1 MKFKS
6 DTIIKVEFYDLD
18 PMNVV
23 WHGNYVKYLEVARCD
38 MLSRLGYT
46 YIDMKND
53 GYAYP
58 VATMEMKYIKPCTFG
73 QELKIVSIV
82 EEIEP
87 ALVIKYVIFDNKT
100 GEKKSFINPVW
111 VVRKLPPKNL
121 KKLVLINGINEY
133 QKAPPNKILNVN
145 AKMNVINENEIAA
158 VYDLNMVEIDNA
170 KTV

>member
-23 WHGNYVKYLEVARCD
+23 WHGNYVKYLEIARCD

-73 QELKIVSIV
+73 QELKVVSIV

-87 ALVIKYVIFDNKT
+87 ALVIKYVIFDNIT
-100 GEKKSFINPVW
+100 GEKMFKAKTMQIAVDINT
-111 VVRKLPPKNL
+111 RKTVYEAPENL
-121 KKLVLINGINEY
+121 K
-133 QKAPPNKILNVN
+133 NKI
-145 AKMNVINENEIAA
+145 ASYKG
-158 VYDLNMVEIDNA
+158 
-170 KTV
+170 

>member
-1 MKFKS
+1 MQFKS

-18 PMNVV
+18 PMDVV

-38 MLSRLGYT
+38 MLSKLDYT
-46 YIDMKND
+46 YVDMKND

-73 QELKIVSIV
+73 QELKVVSIV

-100 GEKKSFINPVW
+100 GEKMFKAKTMQIAVDINT
-111 VVRKLPPKNL
+111 RKTVYEAPENL
-121 KKLVLINGINEY
+121 KK
-133 QKAPPNKILNVN
+133 KIVSY
-145 AKMNVINENEIAA
+145 KG
-158 VYDLNMVEIDNA
+158 
-170 KTV
+170 

>member
-18 PMNVV
+18 PMDVV

-38 MLSRLGYT
+38 MLSKLGYT

-73 QELKIVSIV
+73 QELKVVSIV
-82 EEIEP
+82 EELEP

-100 GEKKSFINPVW
+100 GEKMFKAKTMQIAVDINT
-111 VVRKLPPKNL
+111 RKTVYEAPENL
-121 KKLVLINGINEY
+121 KK
-133 QKAPPNKILNVN
+133 KI
-145 AKMNVINENEIAA
+145 ASYKG
-158 VYDLNMVEIDNA
+158 
-170 KTV
+170 

>member
-18 PMNVV
+18 PMDVV

-38 MLSRLGYT
+38 MLSKLGYT
-46 YIDMKND
+46 YVDMKND

-73 QELKIVSIV
+73 QELKVVSVV

-100 GEKKSFINPVW
+100 GEKIFKAKTMQIAVDIKTKQTVYEAPA
-111 VVRKLPPKNL
+111 NL
-121 KKLVLINGINEY
+121 KK
-133 QKAPPNKILNVN
+133 KI
-145 AKMNVINENEIAA
+145 ASYKG
-158 VYDLNMVEIDNA
+158 
-170 KTV
+170 

>member
-1 MKFKS
+1 MKYKS

-38 MLSRLGYT
+38 MLSKLGYT
-46 YIDMKND
+46 YVDMKND

-73 QELKIVSIV
+73 QELKVVTIV

-100 GEKKSFINPVW
+100 GEKMFKAKTMQIAVDINSKQTVYEAPE
-111 VVRKLPPKNL
+111 NL
-121 KKLVLINGINEY
+121 KKII
-133 QKAPPNKILNVN
+133 
-145 AKMNVINENEIAA
+145 
-158 VYDLNMVEIDNA
+158 
-170 KTV
+170 KTLKD

>member
-18 PMNVV
+18 PMDVV

-38 MLSRLGYT
+38 MLSKLGYT

-73 QELKIVSIV
+73 QELKVVSIV
-82 EEIEP
+82 EELEP

-100 GEKKSFINPVW
+100 GEKMFKAKTMQIAVDINT
-111 VVRKLPPKNL
+111 RKTVYDAPENL
-121 KKLVLINGINEY
+121 KK
-133 QKAPPNKILNVN
+133 KI
-145 AKMNVINENEIAA
+145 ASFKG
-158 VYDLNMVEIDNA
+158 
-170 KTV
+170 

>member
-1 MKFKS
+1 MQFKS

-18 PMNVV
+18 PMDVV

-38 MLSRLGYT
+38 MLSKLGYT
-46 YIDMKND
+46 YVDMRND

-73 QELKIVSIV
+73 QELKVVSIV

-100 GEKKSFINPVW
+100 GEKMFKAKTMQIAVDIKTRQTVYEAPI
-111 VVRKLPPKNL
+111 NL
-121 KKLVLINGINEY
+121 KK
-133 QKAPPNKILNVN
+133 KIDSY
-145 AKMNVINENEIAA
+145 KG
-158 VYDLNMVEIDNA
+158 
-170 KTV
+170 

>member
-18 PMNVV
+18 PMDVV

-38 MLSRLGYT
+38 MLSKLGYT

-73 QELKIVSIV
+73 QELKVVSIV
-82 EEIEP
+82 EELEP

-100 GEKKSFINPVW
+100 GEKMFKAKTMQIAVDINT
-111 VVRKLPPKNL
+111 RKTVYEAPENL
-121 KKLVLINGINEY
+121 KK
-133 QKAPPNKILNVN
+133 KI
-145 AKMNVINENEIAA
+145 ASFKS
-158 VYDLNMVEIDNA
+158 
-170 KTV
+170 

>member
-18 PMNVV
+18 PMDVV

-38 MLSRLGYT
+38 MLSKLGYT

-73 QELKIVSIV
+73 QELKVVSIV
-82 EEIEP
+82 EELEP

-100 GEKKSFINPVW
+100 GEKMFKAKTMQIAVDINT
-111 VVRKLPPKNL
+111 RKTVYEAPENL
-121 KKLVLINGINEY
+121 K
-133 QKAPPNKILNVN
+133 NKI
-145 AKMNVINENEIAA
+145 ASYKG
-158 VYDLNMVEIDNA
+158 
-170 KTV
+170 

>member
-1 MKFKS
+1 MQFKS

-18 PMNVV
+18 PMDVV

-38 MLSRLGYT
+38 MLSKLGYT
-46 YIDMKND
+46 YVDMRND

-73 QELKIVSIV
+73 QELKVVSIV

-100 GEKKSFINPVW
+100 GEKMFKAKTMQIAVDINT
-111 VVRKLPPKNL
+111 RKTVYEAPENL
-121 KKLVLINGINEY
+121 K
-133 QKAPPNKILNVN
+133 NKI
-145 AKMNVINENEIAA
+145 ASYKG
-158 VYDLNMVEIDNA
+158 
-170 KTV
+170 

>member
-23 WHGNYVKYLEVARCD
+23 WHGNYVKYLEIARCD
-38 MLSRLGYT
+38 MVSRLGYT
-46 YIDMKND
+46 YSDMKND

-73 QELKIVSIV
+73 QELKVVSIV

-100 GEKKSFINPVW
+100 GEKMFKAKTMQIAVDINSKQTVYEAPE
-111 VVRKLPPKNL
+111 NL
-121 KKLVLINGINEY
+121 KKI
-133 QKAPPNKILNVN
+133 
-145 AKMNVINENEIAA
+145 IASLE
-158 VYDLNMVEIDNA
+158 D
-170 KTV
+170 

>member
-23 WHGNYVKYLEVARCD
+23 WHGNYVKYLEIARCD

-58 VATMEMKYIKPCTFG
+58 VATMEMKDIKPCTFG
-73 QELKIVSIV
+73 QELKVVSIV

-100 GEKKSFINPVW
+100 GEKMFKAKTMQIAVDINSKQTVYEAPE
-111 VVRKLPPKNL
+111 NL
-121 KKLVLINGINEY
+121 KKI
-133 QKAPPNKILNVN
+133 
-145 AKMNVINENEIAA
+145 IASLE
-158 VYDLNMVEIDNA
+158 D
-170 KTV
+170 

>member
-1 MKFKS
+1 MQFKS

-18 PMNVV
+18 PMDVV

-38 MLSRLGYT
+38 MLSKLGYT
-46 YIDMKND
+46 YVDMRND

-73 QELKIVSIV
+73 QELKVVSIV

-100 GEKKSFINPVW
+100 GEKMFKAKTMQIAVDINT
-111 VVRKLPPKNL
+111 RKTVYEAPENL
-121 KKLVLINGINEY
+121 KK
-133 QKAPPNKILNVN
+133 KIVSY
-145 AKMNVINENEIAA
+145 KG
-158 VYDLNMVEIDNA
+158 
-170 KTV
+170 

>member
-18 PMNVV
+18 PMDVV
-23 WHGNYVKYLEVARCD
+23 WHGNYVKYLEVSRCD
-38 MLSRLGYT
+38 MLAKLGYT

-73 QELKIVSIV
+73 QELKVVSIV

-100 GEKKSFINPVW
+100 GEKMFKAKTMQIAVDINT
-111 VVRKLPPKNL
+111 RKTVYEAPENL
-121 KKLVLINGINEY
+121 KK
-133 QKAPPNKILNVN
+133 KI
-145 AKMNVINENEIAA
+145 ASYKG
-158 VYDLNMVEIDNA
+158 
-170 KTV
+170 

>member
-18 PMNVV
+18 PMDVV

-38 MLSRLGYT
+38 MLSKLGYT

-73 QELKIVSIV
+73 QELKVVSIV
-82 EEIEP
+82 EELEP

-100 GEKKSFINPVW
+100 GEKMFKAKTMQIAVDINT
-111 VVRKLPPKNL
+111 RKTVYDAPENL
-121 KKLVLINGINEY
+121 KK
-133 QKAPPNKILNVN
+133 KI
-145 AKMNVINENEIAA
+145 ASYKG
-158 VYDLNMVEIDNA
+158 
-170 KTV
+170 

>member
-23 WHGNYVKYLEVARCD
+23 WHGNYVKYLEIARCD

-58 VATMEMKYIKPCTFG
+58 VATIEMKYIKPCIFG
-73 QELKIVSIV
+73 QELKVVSIV

-100 GEKKSFINPVW
+100 GEKMFKAKTMQIAVDINSKQTVYEAPE
-111 VVRKLPPKNL
+111 NL
-121 KKLVLINGINEY
+121 KKI
-133 QKAPPNKILNVN
+133 
-145 AKMNVINENEIAA
+145 IASLE
-158 VYDLNMVEIDNA
+158 D
-170 KTV
+170 

>member
-18 PMNVV
+18 PMDVV

-38 MLSRLGYT
+38 MLSKLGYT

-73 QELKIVSIV
+73 QELKVVSIV
-82 EEIEP
+82 EELEP

-100 GEKKSFINPVW
+100 GEKMFKAKTMQIAVDIKT
-111 VVRKLPPKNL
+111 RKTVYEAPENL
-121 KKLVLINGINEY
+121 K
-133 QKAPPNKILNVN
+133 NKI
-145 AKMNVINENEIAA
+145 ASYKG
-158 VYDLNMVEIDNA
+158 
-170 KTV
+170 